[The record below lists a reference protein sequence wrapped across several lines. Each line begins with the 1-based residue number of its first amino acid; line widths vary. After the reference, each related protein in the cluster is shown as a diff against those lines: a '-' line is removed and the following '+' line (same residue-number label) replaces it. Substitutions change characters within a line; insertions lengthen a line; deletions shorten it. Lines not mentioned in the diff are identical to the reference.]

1 MLSYL
6 TSPFY
11 LISLL
16 ISVGLIVHCIKTG
29 RNTIWV
35 WVMLWLVPIG
45 ALVYLAVEIL
55 PDLFRSRT
63 SRRAVRGVQRALD
76 PGQDLRRYELE
87 ARRSGDVASR
97 QRYADE
103 LLRQHRAGEAIEI
116 YRQALSGLYEHD
128 PNLMLGLARAQFALG
143 QPTEA
148 RQTLDALIQHNPGY
162 KSPDGH
168 LLYARLLQAEGA
180 TGKALEEYKV
190 LAGYYAGAEA
200 KLRYAQLLKQTEQRS
215 QAKQVLQELLE
226 HARAAP
232 RHYRKMQQEWL
243 AQAEKELAGL

>member
-1 MLSYL
+1 
-6 TSPFY
+6 
-11 LISLL
+11 
-16 ISVGLIVHCIKTG
+16 
-29 RNTIWV
+29 
-35 WVMLWLVPIG
+35 MLWLVPIG
-45 ALVYLAVEIL
+45 ALAYVAVEIL

-63 SRRAVRGVQRALD
+63 SRRAVRGMQRALD

-87 ARRSGDVASR
+87 SRRSGDVASR

-103 LLRQHRAGEAIEI
+103 LLRHNRAGEAVEI

-128 PNLMLGLARAQFALG
+128 PNLMLGLARAQFAQG
-143 QPTEA
+143 QPAEA
-148 RQTLDALIQHNPGY
+148 RQTLDALIKHNPSY

-168 LLYARLLQAEGA
+168 LLYARVLQAEGA
-180 TGKALEEYKV
+180 TAKALDEYKV

-200 KLRYAQLLKQTEQRS
+200 KLRYAQLLKQTDQRP
-215 QAKQVLQELLE
+215 QARQVLQELLE